1 MVPVSFFYWTYKDLD
16 LSVSTVGT
24 NLYQSYKKENE
35 ILETDVLISGRMF
48 GQIKTVIKKREAEKD
63 RKNRNVKLNLIIHLN
78 VL

>member
-1 MVPVSFFYWTYKDLD
+1 
-16 LSVSTVGT
+16 
-24 NLYQSYKKENE
+24 
-35 ILETDVLISGRMF
+35 MF